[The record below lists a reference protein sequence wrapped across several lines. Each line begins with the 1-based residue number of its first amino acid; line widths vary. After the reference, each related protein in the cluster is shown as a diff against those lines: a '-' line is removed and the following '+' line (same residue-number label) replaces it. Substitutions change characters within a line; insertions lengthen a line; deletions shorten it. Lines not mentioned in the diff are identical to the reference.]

1 MYYILFQFPKLSI
14 KIIVGQKFLYIF
26 FMHVLYVSPVLF
38 LCYLSMYR
46 YQQNHRITHDVCFR
60 YNSHGVPID
69 SIKRMKDKYEKVD
82 TASLVAQVERKL
94 QKK

>member
-1 MYYILFQFPKLSI
+1 MYYILFQCPKLSI
-14 KIIVGQKFLYIF
+14 KIIVGQKFLYIS
-26 FMHVLYVSPVLF
+26 FMHVLYVSFVLF
-38 LCYLSMYR
+38 LCYLSMCR
-46 YQQNHRITHDVCFR
+46 YQHNHGITHGVCSR
-60 YNSHGVPID
+60 YNSHRVPID